1 MGEAIPPVAKPCFVG
16 DASCP
21 PVANP
26 ILVGVVGPGLCFE
39 GVAAVGPVPF
49 LVGVVGV
56 VLGLFDRAVGGGPRS
71 RDTVQGRSKSAWRA
85 RLM

>member
-1 MGEAIPPVAKPCFVG
+1 M
-16 DASCP
+16 P

-26 ILVGVVGPGLCFE
+26 ILVGVVGAGLCFV
-39 GVAAVGPVPF
+39 GVVVVCPVPF

-56 VLGLFDRAVGGGPRS
+56 VFGLLDRAVGGGPRS
-71 RDTVQGRSKSAWRA
+71 RETVQGRSKSAWRA